1 VLGAAKLTR
10 RRDAAARARRGGQ
23 IEPWLS
29 WIGAYHALMR
39 ATLHVKARLAARPRP
54 APRRGRQLGDED
66 ARALAG
72 EASRIAA
79 VELDVTFVRAVA
91 APPHGRLGIVVM
103 RRLGTMFGEP
113 PLRMAHALFPVRR
126 PSPYSFE

>member
-1 VLGAAKLTR
+1 PSWTRWPASNAPWSRCARAATARARRGRRLTPAPARARRQGARRRPLGAAELTR

-54 APRRGRQLGDED
+54 APSRGRQLGDED

-72 EASRIAA
+72 EASR
-79 VELDVTFVRAVA
+79 
-91 APPHGRLGIVVM
+91 
-103 RRLGTMFGEP
+103 
-113 PLRMAHALFPVRR
+113 
-126 PSPYSFE
+126 